1 MLVDDLREIG
11 VKHGDFFGKQNGNL
25 SEGCCISMSGCI
37 ASNSSDLEAGNLLR
51 KGTAGTYNVRR
62 KCNVFE

>member
-25 SEGCCISMSGCI
+25 SEGCCLSMSGCI
-37 ASNSSDLEAGNLLR
+37 ASNSSGLEAGNLLDR
-51 KGTAGTYNVRR
+51 KSV
-62 KCNVFE
+62 V